1 MDFQAQVAARR
12 AEIDKRARDDQ
23 KVAAEQLRLQQE
35 AEQAQREAALDA
47 IALEISV
54 SNDDVEVVRQGNRL
68 AIVQPPVEPIDLAGL
83 RRAEIKKLLKR
94 EARKMW
100 TPDQNWVV
108 IAPTVAA
115 LCLLPFA
122 WYFSGVLAIVAGIA
136 RYNFEKRYEAELRLR
151 HPSLFAVE

>member
-1 MDFQAQVAARR
+1 
-12 AEIDKRARDDQ
+12 
-23 KVAAEQLRLQQE
+23 
-35 AEQAQREAALDA
+35 LDA

-68 AIVQPPVEPIDLAGL
+68 AILQQAAGPMDLAGL
-83 RRAEIKKLLKR
+83 RRAEVRKLLKR

-108 IAPTVAA
+108 IAPTVAG

-122 WYFSGVLAIVAGIA
+122 WYVGCVLVIVGGIA